1 MKLYGSS
8 TSPYVRRLRAYLED
22 FDHEFI
28 NINIYAEEGR
38 SILKAI
44 NPALK
49 IPMLVDGD
57 QVIFDSRIIFQYL
70 NQAYVKEPWTINDDN
85 NLTLINAANDS
96 YVELFLLEKSGIDT
110 SQDALF
116 FNLQHE
122 RIKSTLDVLNKIAG
136 KGGFDSWN
144 FASISLFCLIDWA
157 LFRALNSF
165 EDYPHLH
172 TFYQSNLDRPIV
184 KSTDPRD

>member
-8 TSPYVRRLRAYLED
+8 TSPFVRRLRVFLSGL
-22 FDHEFI
+22 DHEFI
-28 NINIYAEEGR
+28 NINIYEEEGR

-49 IPMLVDGD
+49 IPMLVDGEK
-57 QVIFDSRIIFQYL
+57 VIFDSRIIFQHL
-70 NQAYVKEPWTINDDN
+70 NQAYVKDAWTINDDN

-122 RIKSTLDVLNKIAG
+122 RIQSTLDVLNTSASQG
-136 KGGFDSWN
+136 SFDTWN

-157 LFRALNSF
+157 LFRSLNTF
-165 EDYPHLH
+165 DAYPHLY
-172 TFYQSNLDRPIV
+172 TFYQNNLDRPIV